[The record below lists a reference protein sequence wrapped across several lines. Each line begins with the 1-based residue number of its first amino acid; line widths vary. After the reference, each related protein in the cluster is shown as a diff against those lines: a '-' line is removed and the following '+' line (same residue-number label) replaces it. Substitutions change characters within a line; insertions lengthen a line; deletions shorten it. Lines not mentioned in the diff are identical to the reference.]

1 MKYALINNI
10 KSEAKKGAK
19 GYCPICSSELVAKCG
34 EIKINHWAHKG
45 NRNCDPWWENETI
58 WHRSWKEEF
67 PIDWQEII
75 HFDKNGEKHIADIK
89 TKNGWVIE
97 FQHSYLNPEER
108 RARNNF
114 YSKLI
119 WVVDGTRRKRD
130 IEQFS
135 KTLNASTPFGGK
147 LQIWKVYS
155 HECVLLREWEDS
167 HTPVFFDF
175 GNKMLWWLLECSS
188 NNLVYVTPIPKEYF
202 IEVHGIYEEKK
213 AHDFDLFVN
222 DINKLIKSY
231 ETSLQLQSLKKDHGP
246 NRHRRKRL

>member
-1 MKYALINNI
+1 MKYALINNK
-10 KSEAKKGAK
+10 KSEAQKGAK

-75 HFDKNGEKHIADIK
+75 QFDKNGEKHIADIK

-135 KTLNASTPFGGK
+135 KTLNSSTPFGGK
-147 LQIWKVYS
+147 LQIWRVHS
-155 HECVLLREWEDS
+155 HECVLLREWQDS

-175 GNKMLWWLLECSS
+175 GNNQLWWLLESS
-188 NNLVYVTPIPKEYF
+188 SGSVVYVTPIPKEYF
-202 IEVHGIYEEKK
+202 IEVHSICEEKK
-213 AHDFDLFVN
+213 AYDFDLFVN
-222 DINKLIKSY
+222 DISKLINNY
-231 ETSLQLQSLKKDHGP
+231 ETSLRSQLFKRNHGS
-246 NRHRRKRL
+246 NRHHRKKI